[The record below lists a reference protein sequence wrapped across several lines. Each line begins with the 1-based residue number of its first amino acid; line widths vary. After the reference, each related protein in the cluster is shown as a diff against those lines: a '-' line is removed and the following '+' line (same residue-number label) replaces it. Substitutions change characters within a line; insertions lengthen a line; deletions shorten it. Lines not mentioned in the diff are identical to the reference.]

1 MKSRNIAWVA
11 LLVAGI
17 APAIALAEPDEP
29 RVDEAPSAHEFPLGT
44 RTRDY
49 LDRQRSGAESSN
61 AHGLTPPAER
71 RARKRYLQSFEHKIP
86 DQFDMSGKP
95 SQK

>member
-1 MKSRNIAWVA
+1 MMRKIG
-11 LLVAGI
+11 LLAVMVAGFL
-17 APAIALAEPDEP
+17 PAIAWADESDAASEETP
-29 RVDEAPSAHEFPLGT
+29 APHEFPLGT
-44 RTRDY
+44 RTREY
-49 LDRQRSGAESSN
+49 LDRQRSGEESSN

-86 DQFDMSGKP
+86 DQFDMTGKP

>member
-1 MKSRNIAWVA
+1 MKTRTIGWLA
-11 LLVAGI
+11 LSCLAL

-29 RVDEAPSAHEFPLGT
+29 RVDEAPPVHEFPLGT

-49 LDRQRSGAESSN
+49 MERQRSGEESSD

-71 RARKRYLQSFEHKIP
+71 RARKRYLQSFEHPIP
-86 DQFDMSGKP
+86 DQFESMGK
-95 SQK
+95 KAK

>member
-1 MKSRNIAWVA
+1 MKSRNIGRVA
-11 LLVAGI
+11 VLVAGI
-17 APAIALAEPDEP
+17 VPAIAFAEPDEP
-29 RVDEAPSAHEFPLGT
+29 RVDQAPPAHEFPLGT

-49 LDRQRSGAESSN
+49 LDRQRSGEESSN

-86 DQFDMSGKP
+86 DQFDMTGKP
-95 SQK
+95 SSK